1 MACQRDWRLLVIAR
15 MRVITQPGRLLLAV
29 SLGLPKCYTLTC
41 NTYLFAS
48 RRCWG
53 NAMAVEITAEMI
65 IHDVVKNHPQT
76 VRVFQGHGLPCTACQ
91 VGARE
96 SVAGGART
104 HRLALEPLLA
114 DLNAVANGQEA
125 AGIRPATKAP
135 VGKGIQLNVLGG
147 VPGGAGAK
155 IRHIVA
161 VMSGKGGVGKSLVTG
176 LLATSLTRQGLKV
189 GVLDGDITGPS
200 IAKEFGVHGAP
211 TKGEGGIEPAHTQGG
226 IKVISMNMFL
236 PNSTDPVTW
245 RGPMVSSAIKQF
257 YSDVDWGKLDF
268 LLVDL
273 PPGTSDAPMT
283 VMQSLP
289 LDGVVIVSS
298 PQMLATEI
306 VVKCIKMVQSMK
318 GKVLGVVEN
327 MAYLTMPDGSRN
339 EIFGP
344 SNGADLVVMTGAP
357 LLAQLPI
364 DPEIAMLCDA
374 GKLEEYNSAEFDTL
388 AENFITAFKLSGQRV

>member
-1 MACQRDWRLLVIAR
+1 M
-15 MRVITQPGRLLLAV
+15 T
-29 SLGLPKCYTLTC
+29 
-41 NTYLFAS
+41 
-48 RRCWG
+48 
-53 NAMAVEITAEMI
+53 VETTAETMEQKI
-65 IHDVVKNHPQT
+65 SAEMVIHDVVKTFPQT
-76 VRVFQGHGLPCTACQ
+76 VKVFQGHGLPCTACQ

-104 HRLALEPLLA
+104 HRLALQPLLD
-114 DLNAVANGQEA
+114 DLNRVANGLEA
-125 AGIRPATKAP
+125 EGIKPATKAP
-135 VGKGIQLNVLGG
+135 VGRGIPLNVMGG
-147 VPGGAGAK
+147 PNASLSGKK

-176 LLATSLTRQGLKV
+176 LLAVSLQRQGLKV
-189 GVLDGDITGPS
+189 GILDGDITGPS
-200 IAKEFGVHGAP
+200 IAKEFGVRGAP
-211 TKGEGGIEPAHTQGG
+211 KQGEGGIEALRSVGG
-226 IKVISMNMFL
+226 IKIMSMNMFL
-236 PNSTDPVTW
+236 PNSTDPVVW

-257 YSDVDWGKLDF
+257 YSDVDWGNLDF

-306 VVKCIKMVQSMK
+306 VVKCIKMVQTLK

-327 MAYLTMPDGSRN
+327 MAYFSMPDGSRN
-339 EIFGP
+339 ELFGP
-344 SNGADLVVMTGAP
+344 SNGQELVGMTGSP

-374 GKLEEYNSAEFDTL
+374 GKLEDYNSESFDTL
-388 AENFITAFKLSGQRV
+388 ASNFLTALKFAGQRV

>member
-1 MACQRDWRLLVIAR
+1 
-15 MRVITQPGRLLLAV
+15 
-29 SLGLPKCYTLTC
+29 
-41 NTYLFAS
+41 
-48 RRCWG
+48 
-53 NAMAVEITAEMI
+53 MAVEITAEMI
-65 IHDVVKNHPQT
+65 IHDIVREYPQT
-76 VRVFQGHGLPCTACQ
+76 IKAFQGHGLPCTACE
-91 VGARE
+91 VGSRE

-104 HRLALEPLLA
+104 HRLDANALVA
-114 DLNAVANGQEA
+114 DLNRVANGQEA
-125 AGIRPATKAP
+125 EGIKPVTKAP
-135 VGKGIQLNVLGG
+135 VGRGIPLQMAGS
-147 VPGGAGAK
+147 GAPEGK

-176 LLATSLTRQGLKV
+176 LIAVALQRQGLKV
-189 GVLDGDITGPS
+189 GILDGDITGPS
-200 IAKEFGVHGAP
+200 IAKEFGVRGAP
-211 TKGEGGIEPAHTQGG
+211 TKGPEGIDPLRTIGG
-226 IKVISMNMFL
+226 IKVMSMNMFL
-236 PNSTDPVTW
+236 PESTDPVVW

-306 VVKCIKMVQSMK
+306 VIKCIKMVQTLK

-344 SNGADLVVMTGAP
+344 SNGADLVALTGAP
-357 LLAQLPI
+357 LLAQIP
-364 DPEIAMLCDA
+364 
-374 GKLEEYNSAEFDTL
+374 
-388 AENFITAFKLSGQRV
+388 